1 MRTKRAIFMSK
12 VRNNSVPKII
22 LGMCWDAHVRSL
34 AIPRQAWKRIP
45 SLAQNLQI
53 FNTTSLQIKVIIN
66 INFKQHIRLKSLVK
80 GTQPKIHLSGKYLNS
95 VNIVSVQ

>member
-1 MRTKRAIFMSK
+1 MRTKPAIFMSK
-12 VRNNSVPKII
+12 VHNNSVPKMI
-22 LGMCWDAHVRSL
+22 LGVCWDTHVRSL

-45 SLAQNLQI
+45 SLAQTLHI

-66 INFKQHIRLKSLVK
+66 IIFKQQIRLKSLVK

>member
-1 MRTKRAIFMSK
+1 MQ
-12 VRNNSVPKII
+12 
-22 LGMCWDAHVRSL
+22 SL

-95 VNIVSVQ
+95 VNIVYTILDRFLFLETTTCNRDKTVSVVKMAL